1 MVITEKKQVLLEIIE
16 EADEKLTGLLLAL
29 ANEYISSGG
38 KYSTEEIEEF
48 YRIRDKMKV
57 NPETNYTPEQAHNL
71 IRNDEKL
78 TGLLIAL
85 ANEYNDADQNYTD
98 EELTFFEERRD
109 AFFKSD
115 KKGYCVEEAHE
126 KIRNKY
132 KNGL

>member
-1 MVITEKKQVLLEIIE
+1 
-16 EADEKLTGLLLAL
+16 
-29 ANEYISSGG
+29 
-38 KYSTEEIEEF
+38 EF
-48 YRIRDKMKV
+48 YRIRDKMKT
-57 NPETNYTPEQAHNL
+57 NPESTYIPEQAHNL

-98 EELTFFEERRD
+98 EELAFFEERRN
-109 AFFKSD
+109 AFFISG
-115 KKGYCVEEAHE
+115 KKGYTVEEAHE